1 MDCRVRRRGDSA
13 VSDEIR
19 IVADFLI
26 DGSGAPPMKN
36 PEIRVRD
43 GRFFSVGST
52 TQLEAEDGGHLLR
65 FPGCTAIPGLIDSH
79 VHLSLSPDVAAA
91 DVARD
96 VATTPDDQLLLR
108 AERNARLALL
118 AGVTTLRDCGG
129 PNNIPLVLRD
139 AIRAGV
145 VRGPRLLVSGRPIT
159 TTGGHCHFMGERADS
174 EDEMRRATRSL
185 CRDGVD
191 FIKVMA
197 TGGMLTPGSNPAA
210 AQYSV
215 AELKACVEEAHRL
228 GRRVAAHVLCSEGIR
243 FSVAAGIDTIEH
255 CWSIAGGPQDA
266 DVETIE
272 RLAASGSFGSVTA
285 HRSLRGLL
293 TEGLDGLAELR
304 RRLAP
309 HRAMRQ
315 AGVALPVHSDAGI
328 PGTRFESFRLSVEA
342 YRRGLETSIEE
353 AVRAATHVPAAALG
367 LGDRLG
373 KVAPGY
379 ISDLVII
386 RGDPN
391 SDDFLSSEVVLV
403 MLQDEMVVEN
413 GRIAAPHSSGGGV
426 PGQAATAA

>member
-1 MDCRVRRRGDSA
+1 MDRRLRRRGDGA

-26 DGSGAPPMKN
+26 DGSGAPPLKN
-36 PEIRVRD
+36 PEIHVRD
-43 GRFFSVGST
+43 GRFVSVGSAT
-52 TQLEAEDGGHLLR
+52 RHQAEEGGHLRR

-79 VHLSLSPDVAAA
+79 VHLSLSPDVPAA
-91 DVARD
+91 DLARD
-96 VATTPDDQLLLR
+96 VATTPDNELLLR
-108 AERNARLALL
+108 AERNARLALQ

-129 PNNIPLVLRD
+129 PRNVTLALRD

-197 TGGMLTPGSNPAA
+197 TGGMLTPGSNAAA

-228 GRRVAAHVLCSEGIR
+228 GRRVAAHVLCSEGVR
-243 FSVAAGIDTIEH
+243 FSIAAGIDTIEH
-255 CWSIAGGPQDA
+255 CWSIAGGPQDV
-266 DVETIE
+266 DDETIQ
-272 RLAASGSFGSVTA
+272 RLVVSGSFGSVTA
-285 HRSLRGLL
+285 HRSLRALL
-293 TEGLDGLAELR
+293 GEGPEGLSELR

-315 AGVALPVHSDAGI
+315 AGIPLPVHSDAGI
-328 PGTRFESFRLSVEA
+328 PGTRFESFRLSVEV
-342 YRRGLETSIEE
+342 YRQGLETRIEE
-353 AVRAATHVPAAALG
+353 AVRAATHIPAAALG
-367 LGDRLG
+367 MGDRLG
-373 KVAPGY
+373 KVEPGY
-379 ISDLVII
+379 LSDLVVI
-386 RGDPN
+386 RGVPN
-391 SDDFLSSEVVLV
+391 DNDFLSSDVLLV
-403 MLQDEMVVEN
+403 MLDGESVVEN
-413 GRIAAPHSSGGGV
+413 GRIAPPS
-426 PGQAATAA
+426 AASESA

>member
-1 MDCRVRRRGDSA
+1 M
-13 VSDEIR
+13 
-19 IVADFLI
+19 
-26 DGSGAPPMKN
+26 
-36 PEIRVRD
+36 
-43 GRFFSVGST
+43 
-52 TQLEAEDGGHLLR
+52 LR

-159 TTGGHCHFMGERADS
+159 TTGGHCHFMGERANS

-215 AELKACVEEAHRL
+215 PELKACVEEAHRL
-228 GRRVAAHVLCSEGIR
+228 GRRVAAHVLCSEGVQ

-293 TEGLDGLAELR
+293 TEGLDGLGGAAAAAGSSPCDAAGR
-304 RRLAP
+304 RGSSCAQRC
-309 HRAMRQ
+309 RYS
-315 AGVALPVHSDAGI
+315 GNKI
-328 PGTRFESFRLSVEA
+328 ESFRLSVEA

-367 LGDRLG
+367 IGDRLG

-413 GRIAAPHSSGGGV
+413 SQIAAPHPSGGGL

>member
-1 MDCRVRRRGDSA
+1 

-26 DGSGAPPMKN
+26 DGSGAPPMKD
-36 PEIRVRD
+36 PEIHIRD
-43 GRFFSVGST
+43 GRFVSVDSAM
-52 TQLEAEDGGHLLR
+52 QREAEDGGHLLR

-108 AERNARLALL
+108 AERNGRLALL

-129 PNNIPLVLRD
+129 PHNIPLALRD

-145 VRGPRLLVSGRPIT
+145 VRGPRLFVSGRPIT

-197 TGGMLTPGSNPAA
+197 TGGMLTPRSNPAA

-243 FSVAAGIDTIEH
+243 VSVAAGIDTIEH
-255 CWSIAGGPQDA
+255 CWSIAGGLQDA
-266 DVETIE
+266 DDETIQ

-285 HRSLRGLL
+285 HRSLRGFLG
-293 TEGLDGLAELR
+293 EGTVGLAELR

-315 AGVALPVHSDAGI
+315 AGVPLPVHSDAGI

-353 AVRAATHVPAAALG
+353 AVRAATHIPAAALG
-367 LGDRLG
+367 MGDLLG
-373 KVAPGY
+373 KVEHGY
-379 ISDLVII
+379 ISDLVVV
-386 RGDPN
+386 RGHPN
-391 SDDFLSSEVVLV
+391 NDDFLSSDVLLV
-403 MLQDEMVVEN
+403 MLAGEPVVEN
-413 GRIAAPHSSGGGV
+413 GRIAPPS
-426 PGQAATAA
+426 AA

>member
-1 MDCRVRRRGDSA
+1 MDRRMCRRGDSG

-26 DGSGAPPMKN
+26 DGSGALPMKN
-36 PEIRVRD
+36 PEIRIRD
-43 GRFFSVGST
+43 GRFVSVGST
-52 TQLEAEDGGHLLR
+52 TQLEAEDGSHLLR

-79 VHLSLSPDVAAA
+79 VHLSLSPDVTAA
-91 DVARD
+91 DVAGD

-129 PNNIPLVLRD
+129 PHNIPLMLRD

-145 VRGPRLLVSGRPIT
+145 VIGPRLLVSGRPIT

-185 CRDGVD
+185 CGDGVD

-197 TGGMLTPGSNPAA
+197 TGGMLTPGSNAAA

-228 GRRVAAHVLCSEGIR
+228 GRRVAAHVLCSEGVR

-266 DVETIE
+266 DDETIQC
-272 RLAASGSFGSVTA
+272 LAASGSFGSVTA

-293 TEGLDGLAELR
+293 GEGLEGFAELR

-315 AGVALPVHSDAGI
+315 AGVPLPVHSDAGI

-342 YRRGLETSIEE
+342 YRRGLETSVEE
-353 AVRAATHVPAAALG
+353 AVRAATHLPATALG
-367 LGDRLG
+367 IGDRLG
-373 KVAPGY
+373 KVESGY
-379 ISDLVII
+379 ISDLVVI
-386 RGDPN
+386 RGNPHD
-391 SDDFLSSEVVLV
+391 DDFFSSDVLLV
-403 MLQDEMVVEN
+403 MLQGESVVEN
-413 GRIAAPHSSGGGV
+413 SQIALSPASFES
-426 PGQAATAA
+426 A